1 MTARA
6 MSCCGDDALAC
17 LMCDR
22 RTAEPFCSENC
33 RHRYAERH
41 TPSPDRWAHVGYWFA
56 VLGLCLVAG
65 TAMTTLLA
73 LALATVT

>member
-22 RTAEPFCSENC
+22 RTAEPFCSDNC
-33 RHRYAERH
+33 RHLYTQRYA
-41 TPSPDRWAHVGYWFA
+41 SPEGHWTHLGYWMA
-56 VLGLCLVAG
+56 VLALCLLAG
-65 TAMTTLLA
+65 TAMTELLA
-73 LALATVT
+73 VALAVT